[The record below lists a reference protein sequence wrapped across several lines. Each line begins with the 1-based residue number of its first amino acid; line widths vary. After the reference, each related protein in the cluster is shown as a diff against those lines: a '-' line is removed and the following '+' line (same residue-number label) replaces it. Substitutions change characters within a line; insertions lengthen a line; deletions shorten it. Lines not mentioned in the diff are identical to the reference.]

1 MKMNRIYSVLAVFL
15 LLGMTGCSYNDK
27 PLIDRVDNLDNRLS
41 RLEARVQ
48 EMNTDI
54 TEIYTVIRAL
64 EEGDKIVAVSPVE
77 GGYEITFSK
86 SGTLS
91 IKDGKDGIDGTDG
104 VTPVVAARK
113 DTDGLF
119 YWTVNGDFLLDKEGH
134 KLPVTTHIT
143 PQLRLQGDNFEISYD
158 KGISWEV
165 LGQAGSI
172 PEGSLLIS
180 KVTDSPDQVTF
191 LLSDGQTIVIP
202 KAKEFSLQIDFTA
215 GAVKPGATSALIPYK
230 LEGADAGSMVEAFAT
245 GGFEVESVNYDIADD
260 PKSGNVQVKVPSPI
274 PENGKVFIFG
284 INSKGVTV
292 SKVLRFEK
300 GVFESTVD
308 GNNVPFE
315 GGTVIVWIRTNYA
328 WELSI
333 PEEVRTWISQL
344 STKAVTENIVE
355 LQVARNTGVERRVTL
370 GIRRGIETLQTFEII
385 QEAAPADDNSHKAP
399 IEDWKD
405 GGTVDL

>member
-1 MKMNRIYSVLAVFL
+1 MKMNKLYSVLAAFL
-15 LLGMTGCSYNDK
+15 LVGMSGCSYNDQ

-41 RLEARVQ
+41 RLEAQVQ
-48 EMNTDI
+48 EMNTAI

-64 EEGDKIVAVSPVE
+64 EEGDQIVALTPVE

-104 VTPVVAARK
+104 VTPVIAARK
-113 DTDGLF
+113 DLDGLF
-119 YWTVNGDFLLDKEGH
+119 YWTLNGDFLLDEDGQ
-134 KLPVTTHIT
+134 KLPVTSHLT
-143 PQLRLQGDNFEISYD
+143 PRLRLNGDNFEISYD
-158 KGISWEV
+158 EGTSWEI
-165 LGQAGSI
+165 LGPAGSL
-172 PEGSLLIS
+172 PEGALLIS
-180 KVTDSPDQVTF
+180 KVTDSSDQVTF
-191 LLSDGQTIVIP
+191 VLSDGQSLVIP
-202 KAKEFSLQIDFTA
+202 KAKEFSLQIDLTS

-230 LEGADAGSMVEAFAT
+230 LTGADVGSMVEAFAT
-245 GGFEVESVNYDIADD
+245 GGFEVVSVNYDIADD
-260 PKSGNVQVKVPSPI
+260 PKSGNVQVKVPSPM

-292 SKVLRFEK
+292 SKILRFEK
-300 GVFESTVD
+300 GIFESAVD
-308 GNNVPFE
+308 GNNVPCE
-315 GGTVIVWIRTNYA
+315 GGTVTVWLRTNYA

-333 PEEVRTWISQL
+333 PEEARTWISQL
-344 STKAVTENIVE
+344 STKAVTEHILE
-355 LQVARNTGVERRVTL
+355 LKVAQNTGAERRVTL

-385 QEAAPADDNSHKAP
+385 QEAAPVDDNSHKAP